1 MSVKVPIETSKNLFR
16 FPQTG
21 VGSETNRTLIFEEI
35 TNKLE
40 EYLLRGSDDIDS
52 TYGIFNFVT
61 TLSDQIRGEFEEL
74 LDSNSDK
81 KRFLRA
87 LLKILA
93 LLLNTKVNAAEKK
106 KMLKITIETTLKI

>member
-21 VGSETNRTLIFEEI
+21 VGSETDRTLIFEEI

-52 TYGIFNFVT
+52 TDGIFNFVT

-106 KMLKITIETTLKI
+106 KNA

>member
-21 VGSETNRTLIFEEI
+21 VGSETDRTLIFEEI

-52 TYGIFNFVT
+52 TDGIFNFVT

-93 LLLNTKVNAAEKK
+93 LRLNTKVNAAEKK
-106 KMLKITIETTLKI
+106 KKCLKLL

>member
-21 VGSETNRTLIFEEI
+21 VGSETDRTLIFEEI

-52 TYGIFNFVT
+52 TDGIFNFVT

-106 KMLKITIETTLKI
+106 NA

>member
-21 VGSETNRTLIFEEI
+21 VGSETDRTLIFEEI

-52 TYGIFNFVT
+52 TDGIFNFVT

-106 KMLKITIETTLKI
+106 KKCLKLL

>member
-21 VGSETNRTLIFEEI
+21 VGSETDRTLIFEEI

-52 TYGIFNFVT
+52 TDGIFNFVT

-93 LLLNTKVNAAEKK
+93 LRLNTKVNAAEKK
-106 KMLKITIETTLKI
+106 KKNA